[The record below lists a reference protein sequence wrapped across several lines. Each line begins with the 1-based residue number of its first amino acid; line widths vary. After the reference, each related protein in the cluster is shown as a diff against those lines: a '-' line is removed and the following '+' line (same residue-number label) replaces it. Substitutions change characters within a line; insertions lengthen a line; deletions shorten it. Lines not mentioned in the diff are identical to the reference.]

1 MKKIKRT
8 ILALLLVNL
17 SLAGKVHANE
27 EDDILKAD
35 LKNAVKETV
44 DGKLYYQVN
53 IKTLYGSSDVNIY
66 MANTDTDNLPAASTI
81 KPFVGLAIMNKVNN
95 GQMIYTEEIKND
107 LDLSLRL
114 SDNDATNRLIEAAG
128 GFDEVNSYIKSS
140 TNSDRTKIN
149 RFMMQKGRENTAN
162 AKDLSWAIYEIYR
175 NDNIVANDM
184 KKSLSNSSMKR
195 AKLLKNINPSYKTMN
210 KTGELNRIENDLAL
224 VETSSQA
231 FIISLMT
238 ENNNYMDT
246 YNQILLINSLGEK
259 VAKAYEKYQVSS
271 NNKKALEDGKI
282 QQRVNTS
289 EKKLAYAV
297 YNNQI
302 FVNAGEI
309 LLESDNRAVDEIRPF
324 LLEKI
329 NESKE
334 ILEKSKNALRNYSTE
349 PIASEED
356 MIVNIV
362 RLIYT
367 NKQLNSDI
375 NRNLALAFY
384 KNKASVKAGEILLS
398 DSPKTSL
405 NIRRGLLKNIKAS
418 EDILEKTELY
428 FEKLNAEN

>member
-95 GQMIYTEEIKND
+95 GQMIYTEEIKKD

-114 SDNDATNRLIEAAG
+114 SDNDATNRLINAVG
-128 GFDEVNSYIKSS
+128 GFDQINYYIKNF
-140 TNSDRTKIN
+140 TKKDRTKLN
-149 RFMMQKGRENTAN
+149 RMMMASGRENTAN

-271 NNKKALEDGKI
+271 NNKKALEEEKI
-282 QQRVNTS
+282 QQRLNTS
-289 EKKLAYAV
+289 KKKLAYAV
-297 YNNQI
+297 YNNQM

-329 NESKE
+329 DESKE

-428 FEKLNAEN
+428 FDKLNAEN